1 MSVDPAKPTTT
12 KAGGKVLS
20 SGKTGSAV
28 AGRQHK
34 GVLPPAVDGFDLP
47 IAAPSDK
54 PPIASLT
61 DVAQAGDVQRGD
73 GIALWRQISEILRLQ
88 VDGGTWVRG
97 ARVPTELELAAHF
110 KVNRHTVRRAIATLT
125 GDGVLKATQGRG
137 TFVSGGP
144 RLAYTLSER
153 TRYSDIV
160 RAQERAPDRMFLDKT
175 VEEADAKLAA
185 LFSVAEGTSLYKF
198 EMRFSADELALSV
211 STTWLP
217 YERFKRFDEHVRRTN
232 SITKALAEYGVH
244 DYTRE
249 ATKVSARL
257 ADKRERGLLD
267 LPETSVVLV
276 TETLSKDTEG
286 MPIQFAQARFAAE
299 RVELDVLHAAPATS

>member
-1 MSVDPAKPTTT
+1 MKTGNSAKPI
-12 KAGGKVLS
+12 L
-20 SGKTGSAV
+20 
-28 AGRQHK
+28 QYPD
-34 GVLPPAVDGFDLP
+34 VLPSVADGFALP
-47 IAAPSDK
+47 DESPSK
-54 PPIASLT
+54 EPPLASLS

-73 GIALWRQISEILRLQ
+73 GVALWRQISEILRAQ
-88 VDGGTWVRG
+88 IDGGVWVKG

-110 KVNRHTVRRAIATLT
+110 KVNRHTVRRAIAALT
-125 GDGVLKATQGRG
+125 GDGVLKATRGRG

-160 RAQERAPDRMFLDKT
+160 RAQERAPDRTVLDKS
-175 VEEADAKLAA
+175 VEKADAKLAA
-185 LFSVAEGTSLYKF
+185 LFGVAEGTPFYWF
-198 EMRFSADELALSV
+198 EMRFSADRLALSV

-244 DYTRE
+244 DYTRD

-267 LPETSVVLV
+267 LPGTSVVLI
-276 TETLSKDTEG
+276 TETLSKDVDG
-286 MPIQFAQARFAAE
+286 VPIQFAQSRFAAE

>member
-1 MSVDPAKPTTT
+1 MSVDLPAASSK
-12 KAGGKVLS
+12 KKSGDLS
-20 SGKTGSAV
+20 KNQSPG
-28 AGRQHK
+28 
-34 GVLPPAVDGFDLP
+34 LPMSDLDGFNLP
-47 IAAPSDK
+47 TETLSNE
-54 PPIASLT
+54 PPIASLA

-73 GIALWRQISEILRLQ
+73 GVALWRQISEILRAQ
-88 VDGGTWVRG
+88 VDGGAWVKG

-110 KVNRHTVRRAIATLT
+110 KVNRHTVRRAIAALT

-153 TRYSDIV
+153 TRCSDIV
-160 RAQERAPDRMFLDKT
+160 MAQARAPDHAVLDKAI
-175 VEEADAKLAA
+175 VDADPRLAS
-185 LFSVAEGTSLYKF
+185 LFDIAEGTSLYRF
-198 EMRFSADELALSV
+198 EMRFRADGMPLSV

-217 YERFKRFDEHVRRTN
+217 YERFKRFDEHMRRTN

-244 DYTRE
+244 DYTRD

-267 LPETSVVLV
+267 LAEASVVLI
-276 TETLSKDTEG
+276 TETLSKDMQG
-286 MPIQFAQARFAAE
+286 VPIQFAQARFAAE
-299 RVELDVLHAAPATS
+299 RVELDVLHAKPASGLSD